1 MHAAT
6 ISTER
11 KEAISRAACAVVRL
25 AIDPDAAEPA
35 RRQNRIVNDV
45 TAYTD
50 REAWDAVSGLED
62 MVYTRGLQDGKEP
75 KPVLKP
81 GRLYLAFD
89 RFVCESSTCAGWSAR
104 YSGQTIHGVPL
115 SEYTDEDANQWQ
127 KVTGEAPSCECGAV
141 TQRGSE
147 VANQCLEDVY
157 PCGECRAE
165 VGEPCRPWCTARP

>member
-1 MHAAT
+1 MHTAT

-62 MVYTRGLQDGKEP
+62 MVYTRGLQDGREP

-81 GRLYLAFD
+81 GRIYLAFD
-89 RFVCESSTCAGWSAR
+89 RLVCESAACAGWAAR
-104 YSGQTIHGVPL
+104 YGGKTTEGVPV
-115 SEYTDEDANQWQ
+115 SEYTDEDAQAWQ
-127 KVTGEAPSCECGAV
+127 LVTGHPPVCECGAV
-141 TQRGSE
+141 TYRGSG
-147 VANQCLEDVY
+147 AQALEDVY
-157 PCGECRAE
+157 PCEECTAE
-165 VGEPCRPWCTARP
+165 VGEPCREWCTARP